1 MLDRFAGSLLFDDLI
16 RRPPVL
22 YQRFRRFL
30 SAVDRWDRSRREEW
44 RADRLEEVL
53 NLARRI
59 PGYRARTGSDDFC
72 AWPIMTR
79 TDVAGRERAFGTRRS
94 LVAHKASTGGT
105 TGVPLAI
112 LRSPYSILVE
122 QASIDHV
129 CAKAGLNLPWAR
141 VAVLRGDFV
150 KPPSEMSPPYWR
162 ASGGKK
168 NIYSS
173 FHLSRRS
180 LPDYLRGF
188 REFAPDV
195 LSCYPSSLQHLVD
208 LVRERGERLRIPFVL
223 TSSECI
229 GPDTIKTAREVLG
242 ARCIDYYG
250 QAERVVSAYS
260 IDGGDYHFLPAYG
273 SVELM
278 PEMEG
283 CARIVGTSL
292 WNERQ
297 VFIRYD
303 TGDFASLASMTEDGR
318 RLIEI
323 GLAGFRGIDG
333 RSSERIDLKDGRR
346 VIGLNHLPRGVPG
359 ASSIQFRHVQ
369 EELVEAFLVPSVG
382 YGHDTESTL
391 NRNFYAKFPPEIVL
405 KITKID
411 VPIRSRSGKVN
422 LLID

>member
-1 MLDRFAGSLLFDDLI
+1 MLDRLAGSVLFDDVI

-22 YQRFRRFL
+22 YVRFRRFL
-30 SAVDRWDRSRREEW
+30 STVDRWDRSRREKW
-44 RADRLEEVL
+44 RADWLEEVL

-59 PGYRARTGSDDFC
+59 PGYRARCVSDDFST
-72 AWPIMTR
+72 WPILKKADIAR
-79 TDVAGRERAFGTRRS
+79 RERAFGTRRG

-112 LRSPYSILVE
+112 RRSPYSILVE

-129 CAKAGLNLPWAR
+129 CAKAGLDLPRAR
-141 VAVLRGDFV
+141 AAVLRGDFV

-162 ASGGKK
+162 TSGGTKR
-168 NIYSS
+168 IFSS
-173 FHLSRRS
+173 FHLSRQS

-229 GPDTIKTAREVLG
+229 GPDTIKMAREVLG
-242 ARCIDYYG
+242 GRIIDYYG
-250 QAERVVSAYS
+250 QAERAVSAYS
-260 IDGGDYHFLPAYG
+260 IDGSDYYFLPAYG
-273 SVELM
+273 LAELL
-278 PEMEG
+278 PEDG
-283 CARIVGTSL
+283 RARIVGTSL
-292 WNERQ
+292 WNARQ

-303 TGDFASLASMTEDGR
+303 TGDFASVASMTEDAR
-318 RLIEI
+318 RRTEL

-333 RSSERIDLKDGRR
+333 RSSERIDLNDGRR
-346 VIGLNHLPRGVPG
+346 IIGLNHLPRGVPG
-359 ASSIQFRHVQ
+359 AGSIQFRHAQ
-369 EELVEAFLVPSVG
+369 PELVEAFLVPSIG
-382 YGHDTESTL
+382 YGEDTECVL
-391 NRNFYAKFPPEIVL
+391 KRNFYAKFPSAIAL

-411 VPIRSRSGKVN
+411 APIRSRSGKVN
-422 LLID
+422 LLIA